1 MPTWLAVVLSWFLR
15 LIGSTYRVHFD
26 DQYSIMPSILAGNKY
41 VLTLWHNR
49 ILFAPVLIPR
59 KYLTH
64 TAVLIS
70 ASRDGEYIATLVR
83 QFGLNVVR
91 GSSSRGATAA
101 LLGLFRQLKNGGC
114 PILTVDGPRGPRYC
128 VHPGATALAQMTQTP
143 IVPLVV
149 NARHY
154 WQLKSWDKLQ
164 IPMPFS
170 HITIRFGAPISVA
183 VNASL
188 DDANARL
195 RGAMLL
201 ITEDLEDLEPEEE

>member
-1 MPTWLAVVLSWFLR
+1 M
-15 LIGSTYRVHFD
+15 TYRVHFD
-26 DQYSIMPSILAGNKY
+26 DPHGMLSSLLAGNKF

-91 GSSSRGATAA
+91 GSSSHGASAA
-101 LLGLFRQLKNGGC
+101 LLGLLHQLEIGIS
-114 PILTVDGPRGPRYC
+114 PILTVDGPRGPRYSI
-128 VHPGATALAQMTQTP
+128 HPGAVALAQMTQTQ
-143 IVPLVV
+143 IVPLAL
-149 NARHY
+149 NSRHY

-164 IPMPFS
+164 IPWPFTRV
-170 HITIRFGAPISVA
+170 TIRFGAPLSIDAKNAVA
-183 VNASL
+183 
-188 DDANARL
+188 DANAQL
-195 RGAMLL
+195 REAMLE
-201 ITEDLEDLEPEEE
+201 ITEDTMPCRR